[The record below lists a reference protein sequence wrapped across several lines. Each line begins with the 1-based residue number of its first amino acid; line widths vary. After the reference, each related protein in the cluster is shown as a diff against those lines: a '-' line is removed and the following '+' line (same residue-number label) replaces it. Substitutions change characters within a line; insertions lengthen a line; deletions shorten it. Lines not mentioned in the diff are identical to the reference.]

1 MRTNRRPVNKNW
13 EPGLVNRNW
22 GPRPGA
28 KQRTGDRKYTVNEKC
43 IIMQNNTLMQ
53 KTLMQIGKIV
63 NIFTHTVV
71 SFERAIKI
79 RKLLF
84 VFLCVTKRR

>member
-28 KQRTGDRKYTVNEKC
+28 KQRTGDRKYTLNETYE
-43 IIMQNNTLMQ
+43 ML
-53 KTLMQIGKIV
+53 
-63 NIFTHTVV
+63 
-71 SFERAIKI
+71 IK
-79 RKLLF
+79 RNAL
-84 VFLCVTKRR
+84 